1 MAKVTVGTAAPDF
14 QLPDAAGQM
23 VGLAQFRGKWVVLY
37 FYPKDDTPGCTTEA
51 CAFRDS
57 YAEFEEAGA
66 VVIGVSS
73 DDAASHRQFKS
84 KYNLPYILVSD
95 TDNQLRKTYGVP
107 ATFGLIP
114 GRVTYVIDPQGIV
127 RLVFDS
133 QFDFRAHVNKAL
145 ATIKNSTP

>member
-1 MAKVTVGTAAPDF
+1 MTKVTVGTVAPDF
-14 QLPDAAGQM
+14 QLPDAEGKPIT
-23 VGLAQFRGKWVVLY
+23 LAQFQGQWVVLY

-51 CAFRDS
+51 CAFRDN
-57 YAEFEEAGA
+57 YTAFQEAGA

-73 DDAASHRQFKS
+73 DDAPSHQKFKS
-84 KYNLPYILVSD
+84 KYNLPFILVSD
-95 TDNQLRKTYGVP
+95 TNNELRRTYGVP

-114 GRVTYVIDPQGIV
+114 GRVTYVIDPQGVV

-133 QFDFRAHVNKAL
+133 QFDFRAHVDKAL